1 MSSKYVAPKYKL
13 EGFTCPKCGSFSSQ
27 KWSQLYYKKNDIVSD
42 LPDYEP
48 KIKDTS
54 SGYVGASTG
63 YAITSIE
70 PEKYYE
76 SFKNSDLSFSK
87 CDLCKSFCLWEKDKR
102 IYPTSNNAPLP
113 NPDTPD
119 DVKEDFLEA
128 RNVVEQSPRAS
139 AALLRLA
146 LQKLLKHLGGDG
158 ENINN
163 DIKRLVDDEEGLPL
177 KIQKSMDIVR
187 VIGNEAVHPGTLDLK
202 DDKETAMALFGML
215 NLIVQNRITRPK
227 EIEDFYGKLPPE
239 KLKGI
244 KDRDKKK

>member
-27 KWSQLYYKKNDIVSD
+27 KWYQLYYKKNDISD
-42 LPDYEP
+42 FPDYEP
-48 KIKDTS
+48 KIKDIS

-63 YAITSIE
+63 YPITSIE

-76 SFKNSDLSFSK
+76 SFKNTDLSFSK

-113 NPDTPD
+113 NPDIPD
-119 DVKEDFLEA
+119 EIKDDFLEA
-128 RNVVEQSPRAS
+128 RNIVELSPRAS

-146 LQKLLKHLGGDG
+146 LQKLLKHLGCEGKD
-158 ENINN
+158 INY
-163 DIKRLVDDEEGLPL
+163 DIGQLVKKGLPIE
-177 KIQKSMDIVR
+177 IQKSMDTVR

-202 DDKETAMALFGML
+202 DDKETAMALFGLL
-215 NLIVQNRITRPK
+215 NLIVQNRITHPK